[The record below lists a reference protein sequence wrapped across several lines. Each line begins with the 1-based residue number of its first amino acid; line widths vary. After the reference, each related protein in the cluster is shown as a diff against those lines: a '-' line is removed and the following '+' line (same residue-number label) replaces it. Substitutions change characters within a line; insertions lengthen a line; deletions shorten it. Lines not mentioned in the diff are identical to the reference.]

1 MIRIKGY
8 PEDLADTISDY
19 QLGYALMAAAGRT
32 RRTKLIDEVVAEIHE
47 GFDGPARFKFWD
59 RTGVVVNAPNDQR

>member
-8 PEDLADTISDY
+8 HEDLNPSVSDY

-32 RRTKLIDEVVAEIHE
+32 RRTKLIDDVVAELRA

-59 RTGVVVNAPNDQR
+59 RTGVVVNA